1 MRGGRPFGQ
10 CGAPPFLSPAAL
22 SQPRPFAA
30 PPSQLPDASQTA
42 AETKTA
48 PPPADPRRPAGAFA
62 SAFSLLL
69 ATLWG
74 GNNVSIKTAL
84 DYGAPLQIGWMRF
97 VLGAAVT
104 LGYMLARRETLAV
117 ARREIK
123 PILVIGALFSIQ
135 LALMNWGQDLTTAG
149 HGVALNSTMPIWTAT
164 LARLFIPTDRLTRWR
179 VAAMALSYIGVL
191 AVAFGDDGFETE
203 GATLLGDA
211 LSLISAALLG
221 LRIIFISNYAQ
232 DVSEGKLM
240 LGQLAIGLALLLAG
254 SYALETPTYT
264 LEPRFWFA
272 LAYQGFVIA
281 GFGFLGSAWLVKRYL
296 PSTVAFF
303 YFVQPAAG
311 VTLAWLILGEDPG
324 RGLLAGVALLCAG
337 ATLYAWEAYA
347 RERGSAVREKREE

>member
-1 MRGGRPFGQ
+1 MPDTSQ
-10 CGAPPFLSPAAL
+10 TTAEPKASPP
-22 SQPRPFAA
+22 
-30 PPSQLPDASQTA
+30 PDA
-42 AETKTA
+42 
-48 PPPADPRRPAGAFA
+48 RRPAGALP
-62 SAFSLLL
+62 SAFSLFI

-104 LGYMLARRETLAV
+104 LGYMIARREPLAV

-123 PILVIGALFSIQ
+123 PILVIGALFSVQ
-135 LALMNWGQDLTTAG
+135 LAIMNWGQDLTSAG

-164 LARLFIPTDRLTRWR
+164 LARLFIPSDRLTRWR
-179 VAAMALSYIGVL
+179 VAAMALSYVGVL
-191 AVAFGDDGFETE
+191 VVAFGDDGFDTE

-221 LRIIFISNYAQ
+221 LRVIFISNYAQ
-232 DVSEGKLM
+232 EVSEGKLM
-240 LGQLAIGLALLLAG
+240 TGQLAIGLALLLAG
-254 SYALETPTYT
+254 SYAFENPTYT

-281 GFGFLGSAWLVKRYL
+281 GFGFLASAWLVKRYL

-303 YFVQPAAG
+303 YFVQPVAG

-324 RGLLAGVALLCAG
+324 RGLIVGVALLCAG
-337 ATLYAWEAYA
+337 AMLYAWESYA
-347 RERGSAVREKREE
+347 RERNWRRNRARVRSRAGRLT

>member
-1 MRGGRPFGQ
+1 MDNAGR
-10 CGAPPFLSPAAL
+10 PPFLSPAAL

-42 AETKTA
+42 TEPKTA

-104 LGYMLARRETLAV
+104 LGYMLVRRETLAV

-149 HGVALNSTMPIWTAT
+149 HGVALNSTMPIWTAVM
-164 LARLFIPTDRLTRWR
+164 ARLFIPSDRLTRWR
-179 VAAMALSYIGVL
+179 VAAMALSYAGVL
-191 AVAFGDDGFETE
+191 VVALGDEGLNTA

-221 LRIIFISNYAQ
+221 FRIILISNYAQ
-232 DVSEGKLM
+232 NVPEGKLM
-240 LGQLAIGLALLLAG
+240 TGQLAIGLALLLAG
-254 SYALETPTYT
+254 SYALETPSYT
-264 LEPRFWFA
+264 LEPGFWFA
-272 LAYQGFVIA
+272 LAYQGVVIA
-281 GFGFLGSAWLVKRYL
+281 GFGFLASAWLVKRYL

-303 YFVQPAAG
+303 YFVQPVAG
-311 VTLAWLILGEDPG
+311 VALAWLILDEEPG
-324 RGLLAGVALLCAG
+324 RGLLIGAALLCAG
-337 ATLYAWEAYA
+337 ALTHGLEAYIKD
-347 RERGSAVREKREE
+347 RRGGAS